1 MSDAGWTLVAMEGR
15 PLGFAATK
23 ELGADTIRVFFA
35 KECFLKGDF
44 CANVSYRT
52 QLRGMRDRARDP
64 AGGVKRNR
72 FARVEFI
79 HL

>member
-1 MSDAGWTLVAMEGR
+1 
-15 PLGFAATK
+15 
-23 ELGADTIRVFFA
+23 
-35 KECFLKGDF
+35 
-44 CANVSYRT
+44 
-52 QLRGMRDRARDP
+52 MRDRARDP